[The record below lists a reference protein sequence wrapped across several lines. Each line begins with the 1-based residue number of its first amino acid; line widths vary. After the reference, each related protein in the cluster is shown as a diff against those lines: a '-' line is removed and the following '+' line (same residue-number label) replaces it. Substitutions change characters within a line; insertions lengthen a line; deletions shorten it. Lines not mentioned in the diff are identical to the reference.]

1 MWPRHHRTVPVGVVD
16 VGSNT
21 VRLHVAHDGRP
32 VYGERALLGLGEAV
46 ERLGSI
52 PARQLDEVGA
62 TVARY
67 VEHARTCGADAV
79 EVLVTSPGR
88 QAANGDELLARIERS
103 ADVPVRLLSAVD
115 EARLGF
121 TGALAGTRVP
131 AGRRVAVVDVGGGSV
146 QIAVGTRRDGP
157 SWIRSVDIGSMRLTS
172 RCVTSDPPG
181 LEALRHARVEVD
193 RYLDELDPPE
203 PRTAFA
209 VGGSARALR
218 RVAQS
223 ARLGRDELAGAIAL
237 LAETPSPD
245 VAARYDMPLERAR
258 TLAAGAVIFAALA
271 DLLEVRFRLG
281 RGGVREGAA
290 LDLERRRAAA

>member
-1 MWPRHHRTVPVGVVD
+1 MWPRHHQTVPVGVVD

-21 VRLHVAHDGRP
+21 VRLHVAHEGRP

-46 ERLGSI
+46 ERLGTI
-52 PARQLDEVGA
+52 PSPKLDEVGA

-67 VEHARTCGADAV
+67 VAHARTCGADEV

-88 QAANGDELLARIERS
+88 QAVNGDELVARIESS
-103 ADVPVRLLSAVD
+103 AKVPVRLLSAVD

-121 TGALAGTRVP
+121 NGALAGTRVP
-131 AGRRVAVVDVGGGSV
+131 PGRRVAVVDVGGGSV

-157 SWIRSVDIGSMRLTS
+157 TWIRSIDIGSMRLTS
-172 RCVTSDPPG
+172 RCVSSDPPG
-181 LEALRHARVEVD
+181 LEALREARSEVD
-193 RYLDELDPPE
+193 RYLDELEPPE

-223 ARLGRDELAGAIAL
+223 SRLGRDELDGAIAL
-237 LAETPSPD
+237 LA
-245 VAARYDMPLERAR
+245 DMPSAEIARRFDVPPERAR
-258 TLAAGAVIFAALA
+258 TLPAGAVIFAAIA
-271 DLLEVRFRLG
+271 DLLEVRFRIG
-281 RGGVREGAA
+281 RGGVREGAV
-290 LDLERRRAAA
+290 LELERRRAAA